1 MSPKDVLSDAINAYL
16 NDENEDI
23 GERFSRDLAELLAE
37 DRDYHL
43 RQSRTLL
50 DIIIRIYGKQQ

>member
-43 RQSRTLL
+43 RKSRALL
-50 DIIIRIYGKQQ
+50 DIIIGVYGKQ

>member
-16 NDENEDI
+16 DDENEDI

-43 RQSRTLL
+43 RQSRALL
-50 DIIIRIYGKQQ
+50 DIIIRIHGKQ

>member
-1 MSPKDVLSDAINAYL
+1 MSPKDILSDAINAYL
-16 NDENEDI
+16 DDENEDI

-50 DIIIRIYGKQQ
+50 DIIIRIYGKQ

>member
-43 RQSRTLL
+43 RQSRALL
-50 DIIIRIYGKQQ
+50 DIIIRIHGKQ

>member
-1 MSPKDVLSDAINAYL
+1 VSPKDVLSDAINAYL

-43 RQSRTLL
+43 RQSRVVA
-50 DIIIRIYGKQQ
+50 DIIIRIYGK

>member
-43 RQSRTLL
+43 RQSRVVA
-50 DIIIRIYGKQQ
+50 DIIIRIYGK

>member
-16 NDENEDI
+16 DDENEDI

-43 RQSRTLL
+43 RKSRALL
-50 DIIIRIYGKQQ
+50 DIIIRIYGKQ

>member
-1 MSPKDVLSDAINAYL
+1 MSPKDILSDAINAYL
-16 NDENEDI
+16 DDENEDI

-50 DIIIRIYGKQQ
+50 DIIIRIYGEQ

>member
-16 NDENEDI
+16 DDENEDI

-50 DIIIRIYGKQQ
+50 DIIIRIYGKQ

>member
-50 DIIIRIYGKQQ
+50 DIIIRIYGEQ

>member
-23 GERFSRDLAELLAE
+23 GKRFSRDLAELLAQ

-50 DIIIRIYGKQQ
+50 DIIIRIYGEQ

>member
-16 NDENEDI
+16 DDENEDI

-43 RQSRTLL
+43 RKSRALL
-50 DIIIRIYGKQQ
+50 DIIIGVNGEQ

>member
-1 MSPKDVLSDAINAYL
+1 MNPRDLLSDAIAAYL
-16 NDENEDI
+16 NDENEDT

-43 RQSRTLL
+43 RKSRALL

>member
-50 DIIIRIYGKQQ
+50 DIIIRVYGKQQ

>member
-16 NDENEDI
+16 NDENENI

-43 RQSRTLL
+43 RQSRALL

>member
-43 RQSRTLL
+43 RQSRALL
-50 DIIIRIYGKQQ
+50 DIIIRIHGKQQ

>member
-16 NDENEDI
+16 DDENEDI

-43 RQSRTLL
+43 RKSRALL
-50 DIIIRIYGKQQ
+50 DIIIRIYGK

>member
-50 DIIIRIYGKQQ
+50 DIIIRIYGKQ

>member
-23 GERFSRDLAELLAE
+23 GERFSKDLAELLSE
-37 DRDYHL
+37 DHDYHL
-43 RQSRTLL
+43 RQSRVVA
-50 DIIIRIYGKQQ
+50 DIIIRIYGK